1 MQIKCIISNHSIRET
16 TLCAAQTYGE
26 TSGGQQC
33 PSEAAGAVGWLGEW
47 VVGCSASST
56 QRGCA
61 AGDHGAGQ
69 VKLPALDLLVN
80 LASSAE
86 LYRRRVAGEHGTVYS
101 AVTGHVTGHCL
112 CHLNSGQVH
121 WPLLQGSDPPD
132 RKVSDQNEPLL
143 THRLLGGFI
152 VNSLL

>member
-1 MQIKCIISNHSIRET
+1 MQIKCIISNHSIQET
-16 TLCAAQTYGE
+16 TLCATQTYGE

-69 VKLPALDLLVN
+69 VKLPALDLMLN
-80 LASSAE
+80 LASSAGSPLSSIADE
-86 LYRRRVAGEHGTVYS
+86 WQGSNAQFTLLVI
-101 AVTGHVTGHCL
+101 GHVTGHCL

-121 WPLLQGSDPPD
+121 RPLLQGLDPPD
-132 RKVSDQNEPLL
+132 RKVSD
-143 THRLLGGFI
+143 
-152 VNSLL
+152 